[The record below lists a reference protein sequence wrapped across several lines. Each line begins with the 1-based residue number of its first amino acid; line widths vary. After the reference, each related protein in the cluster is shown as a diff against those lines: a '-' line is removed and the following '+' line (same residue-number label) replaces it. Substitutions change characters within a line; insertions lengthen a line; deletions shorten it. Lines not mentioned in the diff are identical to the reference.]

1 MNGTSTQVM
10 ELWMIVE
17 RCVIGQTS
25 ATDHRHCTLVQ
36 AVEDQLPKAGDVE
49 SSYKNDSG
57 EEVVWIVES
66 VFRIG
71 ELAGDASQPG
81 SPRELLT
88 ISTYSEVSY
97 SEEAGVLSILDGE
110 GD

>member
-1 MNGTSTQVM
+1 MTDGAM
-10 ELWMIVE
+10 GLWMIVE
-17 RCVIGQTS
+17 RCVIGQPS
-25 ATDHRHCTLVQ
+25 AADHRHCTLVH
-36 AVEDQLPKAGDVE
+36 AVEDQLPKPGDVE
-49 SSYKNDSG
+49 TSYKNDSG

-66 VFRIG
+66 VFRIC
-71 ELAGDASQPG
+71 ENAGDSDQPG
-81 SPRELLT
+81 SPKELLT